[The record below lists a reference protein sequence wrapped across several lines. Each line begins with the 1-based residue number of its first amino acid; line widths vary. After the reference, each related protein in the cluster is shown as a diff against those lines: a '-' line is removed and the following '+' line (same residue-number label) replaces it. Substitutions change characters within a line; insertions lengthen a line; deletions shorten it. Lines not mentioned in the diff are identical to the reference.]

1 MASSQQIAQGI
12 QSILSIPADQRTPQ
26 DTQDLQDLLSEYN
39 SSGSGFQ
46 PAPQQGQSQQGQQG
60 QGQQG
65 QGQGSNPPIQNGQP
79 QGNDK
84 PGVIGGMVQ
93 TADDYIRVIAD
104 SATRGFLDK
113 ALGGDEQAKTRMARQ
128 RIGWGGSTA
137 ADIGGYLMTS
147 PYKVA
152 SSGVGAL
159 IGGAEGLASAYGHQ
173 KNWVP
178 TSLSDFGNLATGT
191 AVGAATGA
199 VAPWLV
205 NKALGGEART
215 AAADATKENFPI
227 NEAEHAKDIAANAQS
242 IKDIKASG
250 RAPGGV
256 EDTLGPELAAK
267 SANLDAINQAASGA
281 NPRDALAKA
290 VQNMPNASPE
300 AQRIAQGIADK
311 PNPILQTAGNLGSK
325 IGFGGK
331 GATEN
336 VGTTLGLEAILPH
349 IGIPYGVVS
358 GARTTGHI
366 LDKLAQANAK
376 LNPQEI
382 EQLKLAILN
391 PEGKVVAPDYSGLAQ
406 PRDTLSKLFIGS
418 RTGTK

>member
-12 QSILSIPADQRTPQ
+12 QSILSIPAGQRTPQ

-39 SSGSGFQ
+39 SSGTGFQ
-46 PAPQQGQSQQGQQG
+46 PAQP
-60 QGQQG
+60 QG
-65 QGQGSNPPIQNGQP
+65 QGQGQGQPQGSQGQGGQPPIQNGQP
-79 QGNDK
+79 QGADK

-128 RIGWGGSTA
+128 RIGWGATA
-137 ADIGGYLMTS
+137 GDVAGYLMTS
-147 PYKVA
+147 PYKVL
-152 SSGVGAL
+152 SSGAGAL

-178 TSLSDFGNLATGT
+178 TSLSDFGNLAAGT
-191 AVGAATGA
+191 AIGAGTGA

-205 NKALGGEART
+205 NTALGKEARAT
-215 AAADATKENFPI
+215 ASDLTKENFPV
-227 NEAEHAKDIAANAQS
+227 NEAEHAKQIADNAAS
-242 IKDIKASG
+242 IKAIKDSG

-256 EDTLGPELAAK
+256 TDTLGPELAAK
-267 SANLDAINQAASGA
+267 SANLDAINQAAAGA

-290 VQNMPNASPE
+290 VQGMPNASPE

-311 PNPILQTAGNLGSK
+311 PNSLLQTAGNLGSK
-325 IGFGGK
+325 IGYGGR

-336 VGTTLGLEAILPH
+336 VGTTLGLEALLPH
-349 IGIPYGVVS
+349 IGIPYGAVT

-366 LDKLAQANAK
+366 LDKVAQMNAK

-391 PEGKVVAPDYSGLAQ
+391 PEGKVVAPDYSSLANQ
-406 PRDTLSKLFIGS
+406 RDMLAKISIGS
-418 RTGTK
+418 RPK